1 MANDLLKQA
10 IADAKA
16 VRETALANAK
26 LALEEAFTPRIQS
39 MLSNRIAEEEEM
51 EEGMHGDEEKNE
63 GMHGDEEKNE
73 GMHGDKDMEEGKHS
87 DMEEGK
93 HSDMDEDMMQ
103 APAEEAPA
111 AEVEEDMDEME
122 LEAIIKELEEE
133 MEEVDEELDSSEI
146 GAGDNKV
153 DLDATSTEDPG
164 EGDLYEGEEVDLE
177 EVIKALREMEEGEH
191 SDMEEGEHSDMEEG
205 AHEDKMEEGE
215 GKGDLEEAYE
225 VIRFLRS
232 KINEVNLL
240 NAKLLFSNKL
250 FRNHSLNESQKLK
263 VIENFDRASNIREV
277 KLIYSTLAESFGSG
291 KVAKRKLKES
301 YASKASAS
309 TAPKKVLTEGNELA
323 ARWNKLITYNR

>member
-63 GMHGDEEKNE
+63 GMHGDDEKNE
-73 GMHGDKDMEEGKHS
+73 GMHGDKEMEEGMHGDK
-87 DMEEGK
+87 DEMKEEEG
-93 HSDMDEDMMQ
+93 MEAPVE

-111 AEVEEDMDEME
+111 MEEEEDLDEME

-133 MEEVDEELDSSEI
+133 MEDMDEDLDSSEI

-177 EVIKALREMEEGEH
+177 EVIKALREMEEGE
-191 SDMEEGEHSDMEEG
+191 
-205 AHEDKMEEGE
+205 DKMEEGE
-215 GKGDLEEAYE
+215 DKMEEAEEVEEGEGKKELEEAYD

>member
-51 EEGMHGDEEKNE
+51 EETKDSEMEE
-63 GMHGDEEKNE
+63 GMHGDDEKNE
-73 GMHGDKDMEEGKHS
+73 GMHGDKEMEEGMHGDK
-87 DMEEGK
+87 DEMKEEEG
-93 HSDMDEDMMQ
+93 MEAPVE

-111 AEVEEDMDEME
+111 MEEEEDLDEME

-133 MEEVDEELDSSEI
+133 MEEVDEDLDSSEI

-177 EVIKALREMEEGEH
+177 EVIKALREMEEGE
-191 SDMEEGEHSDMEEG
+191 DKMEEGEDKMEE
-205 AHEDKMEEGE
+205 AEEMEEGE

>member
-73 GMHGDKDMEEGKHS
+73 GMHGDKDMDEGKHS
-87 DMEEGK
+87 DMEEGE
-93 HSDMDEDMMQ
+93 HSDME

-111 AEVEEDMDEME
+111 VEEEEDMDEME

-133 MEEVDEELDSSEI
+133 MDDMEEDLDSSEI

-164 EGDLYEGEEVDLE
+164 EGDLYEEEEVDLE
-177 EVIKALREMEEGEH
+177 EVIKALREMEGGEEEVSEGEGEEEV
-191 SDMEEGEHSDMEEG
+191 SD
-205 AHEDKMEEGE
+205 GE

>member
-1 MANDLLKQA
+1 
-10 IADAKA
+10 
-16 VRETALANAK
+16 
-26 LALEEAFTPRIQS
+26 

-51 EEGMHGDEEKNE
+51 EEGMHGDDEKNE
-63 GMHGDEEKNE
+63 GMHGDDEKNE
-73 GMHGDKDMEEGKHS
+73 GMHGDKEMEEGKHS
-87 DMEEGK
+87 DMEE
-93 HSDMDEDMMQ
+93 DMEEDMVVSKKEEDMEEDM
-103 APAEEAPA
+103 EEAPET
-111 AEVEEDMDEME
+111 EVHSEEAGDMDEME

-133 MEEVDEELDSSEI
+133 MEDMDEDLDSSEI

-205 AHEDKMEEGE
+205 AHGDEEKNE
-215 GKGDLEEAYE
+215 GKKDLEEAYD

>member
-51 EEGMHGDEEKNE
+51 EEAAEEV
-63 GMHGDEEKNE
+63 EETMDSEVEE
-73 GMHGDKDMEEGKHS
+73 GMHGDKEEVKEEEG
-87 DMEEGK
+87 ME
-93 HSDMDEDMMQ
+93 
-103 APAEEAPA
+103 APEVEAPVEEVPVEEEA
-111 AEVEEDMDEME
+111 EDMDEME

-133 MEEVDEELDSSEI
+133 MEDMDEDLDSSEI

-164 EGDLYEGEEVDLE
+164 EGDLYEEEEVDLE
-177 EVIKALREMEEGEH
+177 EVIKALREMEGGEEEVSEGEGEEKVEEAEEV
-191 SDMEEGEHSDMEEG
+191 EEGE
-205 AHEDKMEEGE
+205 DKKE
-215 GKGDLEEAYE
+215 LEEAYD

>member
-63 GMHGDEEKNE
+63 GMHGDKEMEE
-73 GMHGDKDMEEGKHS
+73 GMHGDKEEVKEEEG
-87 DMEEGK
+87 MEAPEV
-93 HSDMDEDMMQ
+93 E

-111 AEVEEDMDEME
+111 VEEEEDLDEME

-133 MEEVDEELDSSEI
+133 MEEVDEDLDSSEI

-177 EVIKALREMEEGEH
+177 EVIKALREMEEV
-191 SDMEEGEHSDMEEG
+191 EEGEEKVEEAEEVEEG
-205 AHEDKMEEGE
+205 KD
-215 GKGDLEEAYE
+215 DLEEAYE

>member
-51 EEGMHGDEEKNE
+51 EETKDSEMEE
-63 GMHGDEEKNE
+63 GMHGDDEKNE
-73 GMHGDKDMEEGKHS
+73 GMHGDKEMEEGMHGDK
-87 DMEEGK
+87 DEMKEEEG
-93 HSDMDEDMMQ
+93 MEAPVE

-111 AEVEEDMDEME
+111 MEEEEDLDEME

-133 MEEVDEELDSSEI
+133 MEEVDEDLDSSEI

-164 EGDLYEGEEVDLE
+164 EGDLYEEEEVDLE
-177 EVIKALREMEEGEH
+177 EVIKALREMEGGEEEVSEGEGEEKVEEAEEV
-191 SDMEEGEHSDMEEG
+191 EEGE
-205 AHEDKMEEGE
+205 DKKE
-215 GKGDLEEAYE
+215 LEEAYD

>member
-63 GMHGDEEKNE
+63 GMHGDKEMEE
-73 GMHGDKDMEEGKHS
+73 GMHGDKDEMKEEEG
-87 DMEEGK
+87 MEAPVE
-93 HSDMDEDMMQ
+93 

-111 AEVEEDMDEME
+111 MEEEEDLDEME

-133 MEEVDEELDSSEI
+133 MEEVDEDLDSSEI

-177 EVIKALREMEEGEH
+177 EVIKALREMEEGE
-191 SDMEEGEHSDMEEG
+191 DKMEEGEDKMEE
-205 AHEDKMEEGE
+205 AEEMEEGE

>member
-51 EEGMHGDEEKNE
+51 EETKDSEME
-63 GMHGDEEKNE
+63 E
-73 GMHGDKDMEEGKHS
+73 GMHGDKEMEEGMHGDKEEVKE
-87 DMEEGK
+87 EEG
-93 HSDMDEDMMQ
+93 ME

-111 AEVEEDMDEME
+111 EEAPAVEVEEDMDEME

-133 MEEVDEELDSSEI
+133 MDDMDESLESSEI

-177 EVIKALREMEEGEH
+177 EVIKALREMEGGEE
-191 SDMEEGEHSDMEEG
+191 MEEGEEKMEEG
-205 AHEDKMEEGE
+205 EEMEEGE

>member
-63 GMHGDEEKNE
+63 GMHGDKEVEE
-73 GMHGDKDMEEGKHS
+73 GMHGDKEEVK
-87 DMEEGK
+87 EE
-93 HSDMDEDMMQ
+93 EAVEAPEVE

-146 GAGDNKV
+146 GTGDNKV

-177 EVIKALREMEEGEH
+177 EVIKALREMEEGE
-191 SDMEEGEHSDMEEG
+191 DKMEEGEHSDKMEEG
-205 AHEDKMEEGE
+205 EHSDMEEGE

>member
-1 MANDLLKQA
+1 MSQLRDKTNGCEWDKEQTLES
-10 IADAKA
+10 IAP
-16 VRETALANAK
+16 
-26 LALEEAFTPRIQS
+26 FTI
-39 MLSNRIAEEEEM
+39 
-51 EEGMHGDEEKNE
+51 
-63 GMHGDEEKNE
+63 
-73 GMHGDKDMEEGKHS
+73 
-87 DMEEGK
+87 
-93 HSDMDEDMMQ
+93 
-103 APAEEAPA
+103 
-111 AEVEEDMDEME
+111 
-122 LEAIIKELEEE
+122 
-133 MEEVDEELDSSEI
+133 
-146 GAGDNKV
+146 
-153 DLDATSTEDPG
+153 
-164 EGDLYEGEEVDLE
+164 
-177 EVIKALREMEEGEH
+177 
-191 SDMEEGEHSDMEEG
+191 
-205 AHEDKMEEGE
+205 
-215 GKGDLEEAYE
+215 EEAYE

>member
-51 EEGMHGDEEKNE
+51 EETKDSEME
-63 GMHGDEEKNE
+63 E
-73 GMHGDKDMEEGKHS
+73 GMHGDKEEVKEEEG
-87 DMEEGK
+87 ME
-93 HSDMDEDMMQ
+93 

-111 AEVEEDMDEME
+111 EEAPAVEVEEDMDEME

-133 MEEVDEELDSSEI
+133 MDDMDESLESSEI

-153 DLDATSTEDPG
+153 DLDASETEDPG

-177 EVIKALREMEEGEH
+177 EVIKALREMEGGEE
-191 SDMEEGEHSDMEEG
+191 MEEGEEKMEEG
-205 AHEDKMEEGE
+205 EEMEEGE

>member
-1 MANDLLKQA
+1 
-10 IADAKA
+10 
-16 VRETALANAK
+16 
-26 LALEEAFTPRIQS
+26 

-51 EEGMHGDEEKNE
+51 EEAMDSEMEE
-63 GMHGDEEKNE
+63 GMHGDDEKNE
-73 GMHGDKDMEEGKHS
+73 GMHGDKEMEEGMHGDK
-87 DMEEGK
+87 DEMKEEEG
-93 HSDMDEDMMQ
+93 ME

-111 AEVEEDMDEME
+111 MEEEEDLDEME

-133 MEEVDEELDSSEI
+133 MEEVDEDLDSSEI

-177 EVIKALREMEEGEH
+177 EVIKALREMEEGE
-191 SDMEEGEHSDMEEG
+191 DKMEEGEHSDKMEEG
-205 AHEDKMEEGE
+205 EHSDKMEEGE

>member
-63 GMHGDEEKNE
+63 GMHGDKEVEE
-73 GMHGDKDMEEGKHS
+73 GMHGDKEEVK
-87 DMEEGK
+87 EE
-93 HSDMDEDMMQ
+93 EAVEAPEVE

-111 AEVEEDMDEME
+111 VEEEEDLDEME

-133 MEEVDEELDSSEI
+133 MEEVDEDLDSSEI

-164 EGDLYEGEEVDLE
+164 EGDLYEGEEIDLD
-177 EVIKALREMEEGEH
+177 EVIKALREMEEGE
-191 SDMEEGEHSDMEEG
+191 DKMEEGEHSDKMEEG
-205 AHEDKMEEGE
+205 EHSDKMEEGE

>member
-51 EEGMHGDEEKNE
+51 EETKDSEME
-63 GMHGDEEKNE
+63 E
-73 GMHGDKDMEEGKHS
+73 GMHGDKEMEEGMHGDKEEVKE
-87 DMEEGK
+87 EEG
-93 HSDMDEDMMQ
+93 ME
-103 APAEEAPA
+103 APEVEAPVEEVPVEEEA
-111 AEVEEDMDEME
+111 EDMDEME

>member
-1 MANDLLKQA
+1 MK
-10 IADAKA
+10 
-16 VRETALANAK
+16 E
-26 LALEEAFTPRIQS
+26 
-39 MLSNRIAEEEEM
+39 
-51 EEGMHGDEEKNE
+51 EEGMEAPVE
-63 GMHGDEEKNE
+63 
-73 GMHGDKDMEEGKHS
+73 
-87 DMEEGK
+87 
-93 HSDMDEDMMQ
+93 

-111 AEVEEDMDEME
+111 MEEEEDLDEME

-133 MEEVDEELDSSEI
+133 MEEVDEDLDSSEI

-177 EVIKALREMEEGEH
+177 EVIKALREMEEGKH

-215 GKGDLEEAYE
+215 HSDLEEAYE

-301 YASKASAS
+301 YASKASTS